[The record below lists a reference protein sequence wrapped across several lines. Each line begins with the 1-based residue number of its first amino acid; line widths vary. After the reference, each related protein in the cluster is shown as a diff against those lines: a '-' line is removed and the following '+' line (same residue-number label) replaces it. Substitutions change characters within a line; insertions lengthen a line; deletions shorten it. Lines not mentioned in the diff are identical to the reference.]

1 MYKNFVC
8 IVFLCCF
15 VENLKLNIIMNT
27 EKTSLENESHVLAA
41 GRLFTTMLIKSDKQ
55 KKKTKKAKQ
64 SKY

>member
-1 MYKNFVC
+1 
-8 IVFLCCF
+8 
-15 VENLKLNIIMNT
+15 MNT

>member
-1 MYKNFVC
+1 MS
-8 IVFLCCF
+8 I
-15 VENLKLNIIMNT
+15 
-27 EKTSLENESHVLAA
+27 ENENGNFAKPMLAA

>member
-1 MYKNFVC
+1 MINRNSNAQIPDEALAFAKP
-8 IVFLCCF
+8 
-15 VENLKLNIIMNT
+15 
-27 EKTSLENESHVLAA
+27 VLAA